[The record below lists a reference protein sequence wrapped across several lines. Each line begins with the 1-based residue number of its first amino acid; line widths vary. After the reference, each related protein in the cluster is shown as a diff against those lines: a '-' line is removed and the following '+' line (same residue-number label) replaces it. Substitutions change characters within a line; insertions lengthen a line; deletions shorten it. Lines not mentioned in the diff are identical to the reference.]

1 MANIYGANKPSI
13 AGMQDFQKDIR
24 SGDPRTILPYV
35 NQGGGMPTGAG
46 GMPTGAGG
54 MPTGAGGMPPA
65 TGGMPPGGLPS
76 QVKGPTPVPTFVP
89 EENELEKANKVTL
102 KETLAPLKIPIVE
115 HLAARAGI
123 DVDDIVNEML
133 GYAEM
138 DADDTLTVANSGG
151 GIMELAAGGEFS
163 GRVPGIGHGMQDNV
177 RMPIAEGPQQVG
189 TLAVSPSEYVVDSY
203 TMAALGNGN
212 PDAGA
217 NVMDQVVENVR
228 QRAYGNREQPN
239 EIDGLKALRPMIER
253 V

>member
-1 MANIYGANKPSI
+1 MAIPPSNIYGANRPSI

-46 GMPTGAGG
+46 GR
-54 MPTGAGGMPPA
+54 PPA

-163 GRVPGIGHGMQDNV
+163 GRVPGRGHGMQDNV

-189 TLAVSPSEYVVDSY
+189 TLAVSPSEYVVDSH

-228 QRAYGNREQPN
+228 QRAYGSREQPN